1 MNEHGKK
8 ETTRWEAQPM
18 PDRRQGG
25 NEGEEDAARVAGV
38 LMALELCTCE

>member
-18 PDRRQGG
+18 PDRRQWGTK
-25 NEGEEDAARVAGV
+25 GERMPHVWRGF
-38 LMALELCTCE
+38 